1 MLQHPVNAKIRLH
14 RGLGSRV
21 LKSMTRISGARADP
35 VELGVCCV
43 FIHVSCAKGMPRSFP
58 QRQGGSVR
66 GKTDDI
72 VSANQNPVI
81 EAIVPRFFVGTRFA
95 IHVDLSM
102 TTLTRDHL
110 LDGGFRSGMPPHSSL
125 TDEQLERSLAEVLAV
140 RPEGP
145 LWVFAYGSLIWNPLL
160 KFEARRTG
168 LLNGWRRSF
177 CVRSVS
183 VRGSEEWPGRVPGLE
198 RGGQVRGVAFR
209 LRDDQVDAELRVLWS
224 REMAGGVYHP
234 LWTRVALDDGQEA
247 AAITFVA
254 NVDHRQTD
262 Q

>member
-1 MLQHPVNAKIRLH
+1 
-14 RGLGSRV
+14 
-21 LKSMTRISGARADP
+21 
-35 VELGVCCV
+35 
-43 FIHVSCAKGMPRSFP
+43 
-58 QRQGGSVR
+58 
-66 GKTDDI
+66 
-72 VSANQNPVI
+72 
-81 EAIVPRFFVGTRFA
+81 
-95 IHVDLSM
+95 M

-110 LDGGFRSGMPPHSSL
+110 LDGSFRSGMAPHSSL

-177 CVRSVS
+177 CVRPVS
-183 VRGSEEWPGRVPGLE
+183 VRGSEEWSGRVLGLE

-209 LRDDQVDAELRVLWS
+209 LRDDQVDAELRVLWF

-254 NVDHRQTD
+254 NVDHPQFEPDACASTVSRVAARAAGAFGSNAEYIRLLGKALAD
-262 Q
+262 QDLNDPYVDEIIRGLNQGTPIDPGATA